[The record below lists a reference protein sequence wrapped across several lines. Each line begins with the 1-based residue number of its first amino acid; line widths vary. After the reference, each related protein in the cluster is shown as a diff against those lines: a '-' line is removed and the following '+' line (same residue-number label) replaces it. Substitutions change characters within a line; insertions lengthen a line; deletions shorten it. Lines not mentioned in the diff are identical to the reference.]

1 MSELLVRQAA
11 GGFDGTMEAPPA
23 KYYTHRGFVF
33 GSLAEG
39 TTKVLNTSDA
49 GDNMSTA
56 RALKL
61 LGTKIEHID
70 NGYAVTGGP
79 YHTPDDV
86 LYVGNSG
93 STITFLLGLA
103 SRAPGASVFTGDASL
118 RSRPMGPL
126 LEAMNNWGVPCWSTR
141 GNGMLPVVVEH
152 HKELKPVVEVSG
164 FISQYVS
171 SPIMMAPFAGK
182 DVTVRVLGRINEP
195 SYVALT
201 IHTMKMFGVEV
212 IPAEDYH
219 SFTIPA
225 GQTFRSITFEVP
237 GDFALA
243 AYGLSVAALT
253 GSRLTYTN
261 LDINSVQPEKGF
273 VDFLQEMGVDLTIDT
288 QAKTITVEVG
298 GRLQGV
304 EWDGNDTPDM
314 IPLMAVLC
322 ALAEGKSRIYNVE
335 QVRYKESDRI
345 SQMLQLNKMGA
356 RVTEFRDGLE
366 FEGVEKLHGARM
378 LSVGDHRLAMAW
390 VVAGVMAEGDTR
402 VTEAEVASISYPD
415 FLKDMRRLG
424 MDIQV
429 VGDAASSG

>member
-1 MSELLVRQAA
+1 
-11 GGFDGTMEAPPA
+11 
-23 KYYTHRGFVF
+23 
-33 GSLAEG
+33 
-39 TTKVLNTSDA
+39 
-49 GDNMSTA
+49 
-56 RALKL
+56 
-61 LGTKIEHID
+61 
-70 NGYAVTGGP
+70 
-79 YHTPDDV
+79 
-86 LYVGNSG
+86 
-93 STITFLLGLA
+93 
-103 SRAPGASVFTGDASL
+103 
-118 RSRPMGPL
+118 
-126 LEAMNNWGVPCWSTR
+126 
-141 GNGMLPVVVEH
+141 
-152 HKELKPVVEVSG
+152 
-164 FISQYVS
+164 
-171 SPIMMAPFAGK
+171 
-182 DVTVRVLGRINEP
+182 VLGRINEP

-212 IPAEDYH
+212 IPAADYQ

-225 GQTFRSITFEVP
+225 GQMFKPITFEVP

-273 VDFLQEMGVDLTIDT
+273 IDFLEEMGAQLTIDA
-288 QAKTITVEVG
+288 QEKTVAIEGG

-356 RVTEFRDGLE
+356 RVTEFKDGLE
-366 FEGVEKLHGARM
+366 FEGAKTLHGAHM
-378 LSVGDHRLAMAW
+378 LSVGDHRLAMGW
-390 VVAGVMAEGDTR
+390 VVAGLMAEGETT
-402 VTEAEVASISYPD
+402 VSEAEVASISYPD
-415 FLKDMRRLG
+415 FLKDMKRLG

-429 VGDAASSG
+429 VS

>member
-1 MSELLVRQAA
+1 MSELLVRKAR
-11 GGFDGTMEAPPA
+11 GGFEGTMVAPPA

-49 GDNMSTA
+49 GDNMSTV

-61 LGTKIEHID
+61 LGTKIEQIE
-70 NGYAVTGGP
+70 NGYAVTGGA
-79 YHTPDDV
+79 YRTPDDV

-93 STITFLLGLA
+93 STITFLLGLV

-118 RSRPMGPL
+118 RSRPMGQL
-126 LEAMNNWGVPCWSTR
+126 LAAMNDWGVPCWSTQ
-141 GNGMLPVVVEH
+141 GNGLLPVVVEH
-152 HKELKPVVEVSG
+152 HRDLKPVVEVSG
-164 FISQYVS
+164 YISQYVS

-182 DVTVRVLGRINEP
+182 DVTVRVKDRLNEP
-195 SYVALT
+195 TYVGLT
-201 IHTMKMFGVEV
+201 VHTMKMFGVEV
-212 IPAEDYH
+212 IPAEDYQ

-225 GQTFRSITFEVP
+225 GQTFQPITFEVP

-253 GSRLTYTN
+253 GSRITYTN
-261 LDINSVQPEKGF
+261 MDINSVQPEKGF
-273 VDFLQEMGVDLTIDT
+273 ITFLQAMGADMTIDAE
-288 QAKTITVEVG
+288 AKTITVQG
-298 GRLQGV
+298 GKRLKGI

-314 IPLMAVLC
+314 VPLMATLC

-366 FEGVEKLHGARM
+366 FEGVEKLQGARM

-390 VVAGVMAEGDTR
+390 VVAGLMAEGETV
-402 VTEAEVASISYPD
+402 VTEAKVASISYPD
-415 FLKDMRRLG
+415 FLTDMKRLG
-424 MDIQV
+424 MEIEV
-429 VGDAASSG
+429 IEEA